1 MKKPLIVGNWKMNL
15 LISEATIL
23 ARGVADF
30 VRTLSGIRVVLAPS
44 FTLISEVRNVLSGS
58 NLSLACQN
66 FYYEE
71 NGAYTGEV
79 SVDMI
84 KDAGCDFAILG
95 HSERRQLFGETDDLI
110 NKKLGCAVDKGLN
123 SILCVGETGYQR
135 KTGKTFEIIE
145 QQLFIGLAGIE
156 GQDLQNISIAY
167 EPVWAIGTGKN
178 ATANQIEEVHIFI
191 RKIITD
197 KLFNKEIKPL
207 TILYGGS
214 VTPQNCKDI
223 LAHKDVDGALVGAAS
238 LNIDSF
244 CAIINSAKS
253 V

>member
-15 LISEATIL
+15 QISEAAAL
-23 ARGVADF
+23 ARGISDF

-44 FTLISEVRNVLSGS
+44 FTLLSEVRNVLSDS
-58 NLSLACQN
+58 NVGLSCQN
-66 FYYEE
+66 FYFEE
-71 NGAYTGEV
+71 KGAYTGEI
-79 SVDMI
+79 SVEMI

-95 HSERRQLFGETDDLI
+95 HSERRHLFGETDDLI
-110 NKKLGCAVDKGLN
+110 NKKLGCALEKGIN
-123 SILCVGETGYQR
+123 SILCIGETGDQR
-135 KTGKTFEIIE
+135 NNGKTFDIIE
-145 QQLFIGLAGIE
+145 QQLCIGLAGLD
-156 GQDLQNISIAY
+156 GQGLQNISIAY

-191 RKIITD
+191 RKILKD
-197 KLFNKEIKPL
+197 KLFDKEIIPL

-214 VTPQNCKDI
+214 VTPQNCKEIFDN
-223 LAHKDVDGALVGAAS
+223 KEVDGALVGKAS

-244 CAIINSAKS
+244 CAIIKTANL

>member
-15 LISEATIL
+15 LASEAKVL
-23 ARGVADF
+23 ARGIADF
-30 VRTLSGIRVVLAPS
+30 VSTLSGIRVVLAPS
-44 FTLISEVRNVLSGS
+44 FTLLSEVRNIISDS

-66 FYYEE
+66 FYFEK
-71 NGAYTGEV
+71 NGAYTGEI
-79 SVDMI
+79 SVEMI
-84 KDAGCDFAILG
+84 KDAGFNFAIIG
-95 HSERRQLFGETDDLI
+95 HSERRQLLGETDELI
-110 NKKLGCAVDKGLN
+110 NKKLGCAVEKGIN
-123 SILCVGETGYQR
+123 SIFCIGETAYQR

-145 QQLFIGLAGIE
+145 QQLCIGLAGVK

-178 ATANQIEEVHIFI
+178 ATANQIEEAHIFI
-191 RKIITD
+191 RNIITD
-197 KLFNKEIKPL
+197 KLFGKEIKPL
-207 TILYGGS
+207 TLLYGGS
-214 VTPQNCKDI
+214 VTPQNCKKI
-223 LAHKDVDGALVGAAS
+223 LTNKEVDGALVGTAS

>member
-15 LISEATIL
+15 LISEAAVL
-23 ARGVADF
+23 ARGIADF
-30 VRTLSGIRVVLAPS
+30 VKTLSDLRIVLAPS
-44 FTLISEVRNVLSGS
+44 FTLLSEVRNILSGS
-58 NLSLACQN
+58 NVSLACQN
-66 FYYEE
+66 FYFEE

-79 SVDMI
+79 SLDMI

-95 HSERRQLFGETDDLI
+95 HSERRHLFGESDDLI
-110 NKKLGCAVDKGLN
+110 NKKLGCAVEKGIN
-123 SILCVGETGYQR
+123 SILCVGETVDQR

-145 QQLFIGLAGIE
+145 KQLCIGLADLDA
-156 GQDLQNISIAY
+156 QDLQNISIAY

-178 ATANQIEEVHIFI
+178 ATEKQIEEVHIFI
-191 RKIITD
+191 REVITN
-197 KLFNKEIKPL
+197 KLFGKEINPL

-214 VTPQNCKDI
+214 VTPQNCKGI
-223 LAHKDVDGALVGAAS
+223 LANKEVDGVLVGTAS
-238 LNIDSF
+238 LNTDSF

>member
-15 LISEATIL
+15 TISEAAVL
-23 ARGVADF
+23 ARGIADF
-30 VRTLSGIRVVLAPS
+30 VSTLSGTRVVLAPS
-44 FTLISEVRNVLSGS
+44 FTLLPEVRNILSGS

-66 FYYEE
+66 FYFEK
-71 NGAYTGEV
+71 NGAYTGEI
-79 SVDMI
+79 SIEMI
-84 KDAGCDFAILG
+84 KDAGCNFAIIG
-95 HSERRQLFGETDDLI
+95 HSERRQLFGETDELI
-110 NKKLGCAVDKGLN
+110 NKKLGCAAEKGIN
-123 SILCVGETGYQR
+123 SIFCIGETAYQR

-145 QQLFIGLAGIE
+145 KQLCIGLAGLK

-178 ATANQIEEVHIFI
+178 ATASQIEEAHIFI
-191 RKIITD
+191 RNIITD
-197 KLFNKEIKPL
+197 KIFGKEIKPL

-214 VTPQNCKDI
+214 VTPQNCKKI
-223 LAHKDVDGALVGAAS
+223 LANKEVDGALVGTAS

-244 CAIINSAKS
+244 CAIINSTKS